1 MSGAARRD
9 PEVLLPGCG
18 LTSPDELVATFAWT
32 TAWRATCGRGA
43 GTAGLRGQRERLGPL
58 LSRLPTRISTLDRRF
73 YGDAGPDPDGQIES
87 AGFWHRTP
95 VQNLC
100 PGHLDIGDGLSTGP
114 KTAEGKA
121 RIAEAQRRWWAKW
134 REKRDGSERA

>member
-87 AGFWHRTP
+87 AGFWHRTGTSVHRARVRLLGRVRVEEIVVAP
-95 VQNLC
+95 NLV
-100 PGHLDIGDGLSTGP
+100 L
-114 KTAEGKA
+114 
-121 RIAEAQRRWWAKW
+121 
-134 REKRDGSERA
+134 

>member
-87 AGFWHRTP
+87 AGFWHRT
-95 VQNLC
+95 
-100 PGHLDIGDGLSTGP
+100 G
-114 KTAEGKA
+114 
-121 RIAEAQRRWWAKW
+121 
-134 REKRDGSERA
+134 